1 MSVGVRVNV
10 GVIVGVSLGVGV
22 EVRVNVGVIVGVL
35 LGVGVGV
42 SVTAGRSCG
51 LIGPSNSRAI
61 HPPAYSSSLGSSWL
75 GAIWS
80 QVPSSLRAPKMKH
93 AFFTSNGSPST
104 AYMLPGPER
113 T

>member
-1 MSVGVRVNV
+1 MGVSV

-22 EVRVNVGVIVGVL
+22 GVRVKVGVIVGVS

-42 SVTAGRSCG
+42 SVTAGRFSG

-61 HPPAYSSSLGSSWL
+61 HPPTYCSSIGSSCL

-80 QVPSSLRAPKMKH
+80 QVPSSFRALKMKH
-93 AFFTSNGSPST
+93 AFFTANGSPST
-104 AYMLPGPER
+104 ACIVPGPER